1 MTLEEFK
8 KKAAKI
14 PDGPGVYFF
23 LAKNKELLYIG
34 KATSLKSRVRSYF
47 APDLGTTRGPLL
59 VSMLAKATSIDW
71 RQTDSVLE
79 ALILEAN
86 LIRTHKPKHNTD
98 LKDDKSF
105 NYVVITKESPP
116 AGGFPRILL
125 VRGKEL
131 EALRG
136 SNLSSVRDFSAEK
149 SLESSADALRSHSQ
163 GSSTP
168 LTPLYTFGP
177 FPHGLQLKEAL
188 RIIRKIFPY
197 RDTCTPCVEQQAAK
211 LSKKV
216 IHSSPNEGQSFD
228 EGLTFVKCKPC
239 FNRALGLCPGV
250 CSGEISKAE
259 YAKIIRRIV
268 LLFQG
273 KKKELIKSLERDMR
287 QAAKDERFE
296 EAAALRKQVFALG
309 HIQDVSLIKDEYR
322 NPSMFSGQK
331 QRIEAY
337 DVAHLGGSA
346 AVGVCTVVEGG
357 EAQRGEYRKFTIKE
371 AGAGDDPGALR
382 EILSRRLGHA
392 EWPLPRLIVV
402 DGGTV
407 QMNVAKAVLAEL
419 GMAIPVVGVVKD
431 AKHRPR
437 ELRGLRQLTAD
448 PGQTLAKDILLA
460 NAEAHRFAIGFHRKK
475 IRTRSLGKS

>member
-8 KKAAKI
+8 KKAKKI
-14 PDGPGVYFF
+14 PDAPGVYFF

-105 NYVVITKESPP
+105 NYVVITKEN
-116 AGGFPRILL
+116 FPRILL

-136 SNLSSVRDFSAEK
+136 SKETSFV
-149 SLESSADALRSHSQ
+149 SLH
-163 GSSTP
+163 
-168 LTPLYTFGP
+168 TFGP

-197 RDTCTPCVEQQAAK
+197 RDTCTPCAEQRANIPT
-211 LSKKV
+211 KKV
-216 IHSSPNEGQSFD
+216 IHSSPNEGQSFA

-296 EAAALRKQVFALG
+296 EAAALRKQVLALG

-322 NPSMFSGQK
+322 NPNMFSGQK

-357 EAQRGEYRKFTIKE
+357 EAQKQEYRKFNIKE

-407 QMNVAKAVLAEL
+407 QMNVAKAVLAEF

>member
-8 KKAAKI
+8 RRAKKI
-14 PDGPGVYFF
+14 PDAPGVYFF
-23 LAKNKELLYIG
+23 LAKNKEVLYIG

-86 LIRTHKPKHNTD
+86 LVRTHKPKHNTD

-105 NYVVITKESPP
+105 NYVVITKED
-116 AGGFPRILL
+116 FPRILL

-136 SNLSSVRDFSAEK
+136 SNLSNVRDFSAEK
-149 SLESSADALRSHSQ
+149 SFSPRADALRSHSQ

-197 RDTCTPCVEQQAAK
+197 RDTCTPCAEQRANIPT
-211 LSKKV
+211 KKV
-216 IHSSPNEGQSFD
+216 IHSRTYKGQS
-228 EGLTFVKCKPC
+228 FVKCKAC

-259 YAKIIRRIV
+259 YAKIVRRIV

-273 KKKELIKSLERDMR
+273 KKKELMRSLERDMR
-287 QAAKDERFE
+287 QAAKQEKFE

-322 NPSMFSGQK
+322 NPMMFSGQK

-346 AVGVCTVVEGG
+346 AVGVFTVVEGG
-357 EAQRGEYRKFTIKE
+357 EAQKQEYRKFNIKE

-402 DGGTV
+402 DGGTA

-437 ELRGLRQLTAD
+437 ELRGLRQLAED

-475 IRTRSLGKS
+475 SRKHSLGTS